1 MIFRVVNDGHHTFAA
16 IKNDLR
22 VPSNKLLCSVSAG
35 TASVTNHGRA
45 PRWRSFIRVR
55 ICPGPTEHA
64 PDRMLP
70 RQKNGNASRLAKEVG
85 RYRTISNEY

>member
-55 ICPGPTEHA
+55 ICPGPTEHP

-70 RQKNGNASRLAKEVG
+70 RQKKWKRL
-85 RYRTISNEY
+85 